1 MHQINTAEKIKLNL
15 AKLKKKGETFEIN
28 IDPDLAMDFKKG
40 ENITISEILKAE
52 QIFSDAKKGELAS
65 EAKLEEVFNTTNPLE
80 IAEIIIKEGEI
91 QLTSE
96 FRSQEREQKKKKIM
110 DLIHKNAIDPATK
123 LPHPLTRI
131 ENAFREAK
139 VQIID
144 FKSAE
149 EQLDEV
155 VTKLRPILPI
165 KFEQSQLEV
174 NIPAAYAAKSY
185 SLVKKHSKITK
196 EEWNQDGSWTANV
209 ELPAGLK
216 PEFVDKLNSLTHG
229 EVFIKEKQI

>member
-1 MHQINTAEKIKLNL
+1 MHQISTAEKIKLNL

-28 IDPDLAMDFKKG
+28 IDPDLAMEFKRG
-40 ENITISEILKAE
+40 ENIPLSEILKAE
-52 QIFSDAKKGELAS
+52 QIFSDAKKGELTS
-65 EAKLEEVFNTTNPLE
+65 ESKLEEVFNTTNILE

-96 FRSQEREQKKKKIM
+96 FRSQEMEQKKKKIM
-110 DLIHKNAIDPATK
+110 GLIHKNAIDPTTK
-123 LPHPLTRI
+123 LPHPMTRI
-131 ENAFREAK
+131 ENAFQEAK
-139 VQIID
+139 VQIVD

-165 KFEQSQLEV
+165 KFEQAQLIV
-174 NIPAAYAAKSY
+174 TIPPTYAAKSY
-185 SLVKKHSKITK
+185 SLVKTNSKMIK
-196 EEWNQDGSWTANV
+196 EEWNQDGSWTVEV

-216 PEFVDKLNSLTHG
+216 PEFIDKLNSLTHG